1 MKLHGLKEQ
10 LVARK
15 AELEREL
22 RKKEK
27 LDQDLKESRAQLD
40 ARAEDIK
47 ARQVDIS
54 KKEEALRKVN
64 GKLREETRERDRLEA
79 KMSQIEEE
87 VRVITKS
94 HTDELAQKKKYMKEN
109 EDTKAM
115 ILTLDQDLKE
125 VVQSKEKIQ
134 RQTEKLLKDK
144 GSRDIERME
153 LEKSRNALKAQVV
166 ALQARVQK
174 LTRQEEADAKAI
186 IDMLHERDILNKN
199 SVKADER
206 TKEQMDLVKRHGAQ
220 ANNLSREV
228 QRWKAALRDTL
239 KRENELRK
247 QNEKYS
253 AELSL
258 ASGRFIHTLE
268 ELKARDNKH
277 AELKAAVADVKT
289 KLSQQKNLYEAVKT
303 DRNLY
308 SKNCL
313 ESNEEIAEMKRKFRS
328 MSHQIEALKE
338 EIKEKDQLLIK
349 EHFEKN
355 KVKKSSEAI
364 SDNLKKA
371 NKRMSALQ
379 TLTDNQKSEV
389 KRLESSIAEAEQE
402 QQNQRK
408 EFDQVTSER
417 NILGTQLIRRN
428 DELSLLYE
436 KIKIQQSTLQKGE
449 TQYRDRLE
457 EIRLI
462 QAEAAKLNRQMHVM
476 TQESGNVGDYDKE
489 VYHLERELLHEKAKV
504 KALSEELENPMNVHR
519 WRKLEGSDPQTF
531 ELLQK
536 VKTLQSRLIA
546 KSEEVLAR
554 DQLLVDKE
562 KAYQALKTVLARQ
575 PGPEITEQVV
585 LYRENLQ
592 QKSRQ
597 MKAMGTEVKTYQAQV
612 HEYKDEVAR
621 VNRELQQVKRKFFEQ
636 KKREQQTREAQR
648 EGVKART
655 LQPNLQQPRYTGGGF
670 CLTTPAV

>member
-1 MKLHGLKEQ
+1 MGEIERAWKMVEASHEKEQRAKETIHNLKVEIGSLSKLVEQGAGMSINQENMVNNLVQTKNELLKHRDMLQGQVAQLTSQNQTLSAKVDVLTAERETEGHELHGLKEQ

-220 ANNLSREV
+220 ANNLTREV
-228 QRWKAALRDTL
+228 QRWKAALRETL

-247 QNEKYS
+247 QNEKYN

-268 ELKARDNKH
+268 ELKARDAKH
-277 AELKAAVADVKT
+277 AELKNSVADVKQ

-313 ESNEEIAEMKRKFRS
+313 ESNDEIAEMKRKFRS

-379 TLTDNQKSEV
+379 TLTDNQKQEV
-389 KRLESSIAEAEQE
+389 KRLESSIQEAEQE

-417 NILGTQLIRRN
+417 NILGTQLIRPTTSC
-428 DELSLLYE
+428 LC
-436 KIKIQQSTLQKGE
+436 ST
-449 TQYRDRLE
+449 RRS
-457 EIRLI
+457 RS
-462 QAEAAKLNRQMHVM
+462 R
-476 TQESGNVGDYDKE
+476 
-489 VYHLERELLHEKAKV
+489 
-504 KALSEELENPMNVHR
+504 
-519 WRKLEGSDPQTF
+519 
-531 ELLQK
+531 
-536 VKTLQSRLIA
+536 SRLWIR
-546 KSEEVLAR
+546 AR
-554 DQLLVDKE
+554 HNI
-562 KAYQALKTVLARQ
+562 RI
-575 PGPEITEQVV
+575 GW
-585 LYRENLQ
+585 
-592 QKSRQ
+592 
-597 MKAMGTEVKTYQAQV
+597 
-612 HEYKDEVAR
+612 
-621 VNRELQQVKRKFFEQ
+621 
-636 KKREQQTREAQR
+636 TRF
-648 EGVKART
+648 GH
-655 LQPNLQQPRYTGGGF
+655 
-670 CLTTPAV
+670 

>member
-220 ANNLSREV
+220 ANNLTREV
-228 QRWKAALRDTL
+228 QRWKAALRETL

-247 QNEKYS
+247 QNEKYN

-268 ELKARDNKH
+268 ELKARDAKH
-277 AELKAAVADVKT
+277 ADVKQ
-289 KLSQQKNLYEAVKT
+289 KLSQQKNLYEAVK
-303 DRNLY
+303 
-308 SKNCL
+308 
-313 ESNEEIAEMKRKFRS
+313 
-328 MSHQIEALKE
+328 
-338 EIKEKDQLLIK
+338 
-349 EHFEKN
+349 
-355 KVKKSSEAI
+355 
-364 SDNLKKA
+364 
-371 NKRMSALQ
+371 
-379 TLTDNQKSEV
+379 
-389 KRLESSIAEAEQE
+389 
-402 QQNQRK
+402 
-408 EFDQVTSER
+408 
-417 NILGTQLIRRN
+417 
-428 DELSLLYE
+428 
-436 KIKIQQSTLQKGE
+436 
-449 TQYRDRLE
+449 
-457 EIRLI
+457 
-462 QAEAAKLNRQMHVM
+462 
-476 TQESGNVGDYDKE
+476 
-489 VYHLERELLHEKAKV
+489 
-504 KALSEELENPMNVHR
+504 
-519 WRKLEGSDPQTF
+519 
-531 ELLQK
+531 
-536 VKTLQSRLIA
+536 
-546 KSEEVLAR
+546 
-554 DQLLVDKE
+554 
-562 KAYQALKTVLARQ
+562 
-575 PGPEITEQVV
+575 
-585 LYRENLQ
+585 
-592 QKSRQ
+592 
-597 MKAMGTEVKTYQAQV
+597 
-612 HEYKDEVAR
+612 
-621 VNRELQQVKRKFFEQ
+621 
-636 KKREQQTREAQR
+636 
-648 EGVKART
+648 
-655 LQPNLQQPRYTGGGF
+655 
-670 CLTTPAV
+670 

>member
-1 MKLHGLKEQ
+1 M
-10 LVARK
+10 
-15 AELEREL
+15 
-22 RKKEK
+22 

-47 ARQVDIS
+47 ARQAEIT
-54 KKEEALRKVN
+54 KREEALRRVN
-64 GKLREETRERDRLEA
+64 GKLREETRERDRLEG

-94 HTDELAQKKKYMKEN
+94 HLDEAAQKKKFLKES
-109 EDTKAM
+109 EDTKEQIKM
-115 ILTLDQDLKE
+115 LEQDLKD

-144 GSRDIERME
+144 GTRDVVRAE
-153 LEKSRNALKAQVV
+153 LEKSRNALKSEVV

-220 ANNLSREV
+220 ANNFSREV

-247 QNEKYS
+247 QNEKYN

-268 ELKARDNKH
+268 ELKARDAKH
-277 AELKAAVADVKT
+277 AELKNSVADVKQ

-313 ESNEEIAEMKRKFRS
+313 ESNDEIAEMKRKFRS

-371 NKRMSALQ
+371 SKRMAALQ
-379 TLTDNQKSEV
+379 TLTDQQKTEV
-389 KRLESSIAEAEQE
+389 KKLESAIAEAEQE

-436 KIKIQQSTLQKGE
+436 KIKIQKSTLDKGE
-449 TQYRDRLE
+449 TQYKDRLD
-457 EIRLI
+457 EIRALKL
-462 QAEAAKLNRQMHVM
+462 QVSKLNRNLHVM
-476 TQESGNVGDYDKE
+476 NEEGNSLTELDKE
-489 VYHLERELLHEKAKV
+489 VYHLECDLLHEKAKV

-519 WRKLEGSDPQTF
+519 WRKLEGSDPATY

-536 VKTLQSRLIA
+536 VKTLQSRLIH
-546 KSEEVLAR
+546 KSEEVLEKEHGLQR
-554 DQLLVDKE
+554 LVRLLLVH
-562 KAYQALKTVLARQ
+562 
-575 PGPEITEQVV
+575 EQLV
-585 LYRENLQ
+585 
-592 QKSRQ
+592 
-597 MKAMGTEVKTYQAQV
+597 
-612 HEYKDEVAR
+612 
-621 VNRELQQVKRKFFEQ
+621 
-636 KKREQQTREAQR
+636 
-648 EGVKART
+648 
-655 LQPNLQQPRYTGGGF
+655 P
-670 CLTTPAV
+670 

>member
-115 ILTLDQDLKE
+115 ILTLDQDLKQ

-220 ANNLSREV
+220 ANNLTREV
-228 QRWKAALRDTL
+228 QRWKAALRETL

-247 QNEKYS
+247 QNEKYN

-268 ELKARDNKH
+268 ELKARDAKH
-277 AELKAAVADVKT
+277 AELKNSVADVKQ
-289 KLSQQKNLYEAVKT
+289 KLSQQKNLYEAVRT

-308 SKNCL
+308 SKNWL
-313 ESNEEIAEMKRKFRS
+313 ESNDEIAEMKRKFRS

-338 EIKEKDQLLIK
+338 EIK
-349 EHFEKN
+349 
-355 KVKKSSEAI
+355 
-364 SDNLKKA
+364 
-371 NKRMSALQ
+371 
-379 TLTDNQKSEV
+379 
-389 KRLESSIAEAEQE
+389 EAEQE

-436 KIKIQQSTLQKGE
+436 KIKIQKSTLDKGE
-449 TQYRDRLE
+449 TQY
-457 EIRLI
+457 
-462 QAEAAKLNRQMHVM
+462 K
-476 TQESGNVGDYDKE
+476 
-489 VYHLERELLHEKAKV
+489 
-504 KALSEELENPMNVHR
+504 
-519 WRKLEGSDPQTF
+519 
-531 ELLQK
+531 
-536 VKTLQSRLIA
+536 
-546 KSEEVLAR
+546 
-554 DQLLVDKE
+554 
-562 KAYQALKTVLARQ
+562 
-575 PGPEITEQVV
+575 
-585 LYRENLQ
+585 
-592 QKSRQ
+592 
-597 MKAMGTEVKTYQAQV
+597 
-612 HEYKDEVAR
+612 
-621 VNRELQQVKRKFFEQ
+621 
-636 KKREQQTREAQR
+636 
-648 EGVKART
+648 
-655 LQPNLQQPRYTGGGF
+655 
-670 CLTTPAV
+670 

>member
-1 MKLHGLKEQ
+1 MG
-10 LVARK
+10 
-15 AELEREL
+15 
-22 RKKEK
+22 
-27 LDQDLKESRAQLD
+27 
-40 ARAEDIK
+40 
-47 ARQVDIS
+47 
-54 KKEEALRKVN
+54 
-64 GKLREETRERDRLEA
+64 
-79 KMSQIEEE
+79 
-87 VRVITKS
+87 
-94 HTDELAQKKKYMKEN
+94 KEN

-313 ESNEEIAEMKRKFRS
+313 ESKDEIAEMKRKFRS

-379 TLTDNQKSEV
+379 TLTDNQKQEV
-389 KRLESSIAEAEQE
+389 KRLESSIQEAEQE

-417 NILGTQLIRRN
+417 NIMGTQLIRRN

-436 KIKIQQSTLQKGE
+436 KIKIQKSTLDKGE
-449 TQYRDRLE
+449 TQYKDRLD
-457 EIRLI
+457 EIRALKL
-462 QAEAAKLNRQMHVM
+462 QVSKLNRNLHVM
-476 TQESGNVGDYDKE
+476 NEEGNSLTELDKE
-489 VYHLERELLHEKAKV
+489 VYHLERDLLHEKAKV

-519 WRKLEGSDPQTF
+519 WRKLEGSDPATY

-536 VKTLQSRLIA
+536 VKTLQSRLIH
-546 KSEEVLAR
+546 KSEEVME
-554 DQLLVDKE
+554 KE
-562 KAYQALKTVLARQ
+562 KAYTALKTVLARQ
-575 PGPEITEQVV
+575 PGPEIAEQVV
-585 LYRENLQ
+585 LYKDNLS

-597 MKAMGTEVKTYQAQV
+597 MRAMVTEVKTYQAQV
-612 HEYKDEVAR
+612 NEYKDEVSR

-636 KKREQQTREAQR
+636 KKREQQARDLARPE
-648 EGVKART
+648 VKIKI
-655 LQPNLQQPRYTGGGF
+655 QPNLQLPRYAGGGF
-670 CLTTPAV
+670 CLSNPVRH

>member
-1 MKLHGLKEQ
+1 
-10 LVARK
+10 
-15 AELEREL
+15 
-22 RKKEK
+22 
-27 LDQDLKESRAQLD
+27 
-40 ARAEDIK
+40 
-47 ARQVDIS
+47 
-54 KKEEALRKVN
+54 
-64 GKLREETRERDRLEA
+64 
-79 KMSQIEEE
+79 MSQIEEE
-87 VRVITKS
+87 VRAITKS
-94 HTDELAQKKKYMKEN
+94 HSDELAQKKKYLKES
-109 EDTKAM
+109 EDTREQIKM
-115 ILTLDQDLKE
+115 LEQDLKD
-125 VVQSKEKIQ
+125 VVQNKEKIQ

-144 GSRDIERME
+144 GSRDLERAA
-153 LEKSRNALKAQVV
+153 LEQSRNALKVEGT

-268 ELKARDNKH
+268 ELKARDAKH
-277 AELKAAVADVKT
+277 AELKNSVADVKQ

-313 ESNEEIAEMKRKFRS
+313 ESNDEIAEMKRKFRS

-379 TLTDNQKSEV
+379 TLTDQQKSEV

-436 KIKIQQSTLQKGE
+436 KIKIQKSTLDKGE
-449 TQYRDRLE
+449 TQYKDRLD
-457 EIRLI
+457 EIRALKI
-462 QAEAAKLNRQMHVM
+462 QVSKLNQNLHVM
-476 TQESGNVGDYDKE
+476 N
-489 VYHLERELLHEKAKV
+489 
-504 KALSEELENPMNVHR
+504 EE
-519 WRKLEGSDPQTF
+519 
-531 ELLQK
+531 
-536 VKTLQSRLIA
+536 A
-546 KSEEVLAR
+546 
-554 DQLLVDKE
+554 
-562 KAYQALKTVLARQ
+562 
-575 PGPEITEQVV
+575 
-585 LYRENLQ
+585 
-592 QKSRQ
+592 
-597 MKAMGTEVKTYQAQV
+597 
-612 HEYKDEVAR
+612 
-621 VNRELQQVKRKFFEQ
+621 
-636 KKREQQTREAQR
+636 
-648 EGVKART
+648 
-655 LQPNLQQPRYTGGGF
+655 
-670 CLTTPAV
+670 

>member
-1 MKLHGLKEQ
+1 
-10 LVARK
+10 
-15 AELEREL
+15 
-22 RKKEK
+22 
-27 LDQDLKESRAQLD
+27 
-40 ARAEDIK
+40 
-47 ARQVDIS
+47 
-54 KKEEALRKVN
+54 
-64 GKLREETRERDRLEA
+64 
-79 KMSQIEEE
+79 
-87 VRVITKS
+87 
-94 HTDELAQKKKYMKEN
+94 
-109 EDTKAM
+109 M

-247 QNEKYS
+247 QNEKYN

-277 AELKAAVADVKT
+277 AELKAAIADVKT
-289 KLSQQKNLYEAVKT
+289 KLSQQKNLYEAVRT

-308 SKNCL
+308 SKNWL

-364 SDNLKKA
+364 QDNLKKA
-371 NKRMSALQ
+371 GRRMGMLLQ
-379 TLTDNQKSEV
+379 LTEQQGQEREK
-389 KRLESSIAEAEQE
+389 LESSIAEAEQE

-436 KIKIQQSTLQKGE
+436 KIKIQKSTLDKGE
-449 TQYRDRLE
+449 TQYKDRLD
-457 EIRLI
+457 EIR
-462 QAEAAKLNRQMHVM
+462 
-476 TQESGNVGDYDKE
+476 
-489 VYHLERELLHEKAKV
+489 
-504 KALSEELENPMNVHR
+504 
-519 WRKLEGSDPQTF
+519 
-531 ELLQK
+531 
-536 VKTLQSRLIA
+536 
-546 KSEEVLAR
+546 
-554 DQLLVDKE
+554 
-562 KAYQALKTVLARQ
+562 ALKL
-575 PGPEITEQVV
+575 QVSK
-585 LYRENLQ
+585 L
-592 QKSRQ
+592 
-597 MKAMGTEVKTYQAQV
+597 
-612 HEYKDEVAR
+612 
-621 VNRELQQVKRKFFEQ
+621 
-636 KKREQQTREAQR
+636 
-648 EGVKART
+648 
-655 LQPNLQQPRYTGGGF
+655 
-670 CLTTPAV
+670 

>member
-1 MKLHGLKEQ
+1 MG
-10 LVARK
+10 
-15 AELEREL
+15 
-22 RKKEK
+22 
-27 LDQDLKESRAQLD
+27 
-40 ARAEDIK
+40 
-47 ARQVDIS
+47 
-54 KKEEALRKVN
+54 
-64 GKLREETRERDRLEA
+64 
-79 KMSQIEEE
+79 

-94 HTDELAQKKKYMKEN
+94 HSDELAQKKKYMKEN

-115 ILTLDQDLKE
+115 ILTLEQDLKD
-125 VVQSKEKIQ
+125 VVQSKAKVQ

-144 GSRDIERME
+144 GSRDLERAA

-220 ANNLSREV
+220 ANNLTREV
-228 QRWKAALRDTL
+228 QRWKAALRETL

-247 QNEKYS
+247 QNEKYN

-268 ELKARDNKH
+268 ELKARDAKH
-277 AELKAAVADVKT
+277 AELKNSVADVKQ

-313 ESNEEIAEMKRKFRS
+313 ESNDEIAEMKRKFRS

-371 NKRMSALQ
+371 SKRMAALQ
-379 TLTDNQKSEV
+379 TLTDQQKQEV

-408 EFDQVTSER
+408 EFDQITSER

-436 KIKIQQSTLQKGE
+436 KIKIQKSTLDKGE
-449 TQYRDRLE
+449 TQYKDRLD
-457 EIRLI
+457 EIRALKL
-462 QAEAAKLNRQMHVM
+462 QVSKLNRNLHVM
-476 TQESGNVGDYDKE
+476 NEEGNSLTELDKE
-489 VYHLERELLHEKAKV
+489 VYHLERDLLHEKA
-504 KALSEELENPMNVHR
+504 
-519 WRKLEGSDPQTF
+519 
-531 ELLQK
+531 
-536 VKTLQSRLIA
+536 
-546 KSEEVLAR
+546 
-554 DQLLVDKE
+554 
-562 KAYQALKTVLARQ
+562 
-575 PGPEITEQVV
+575 QV
-585 LYRENLQ
+585 N
-592 QKSRQ
+592 
-597 MKAMGTEVKTYQAQV
+597 
-612 HEYKDEVAR
+612 EYKNEVSR

-636 KKREQQTREAQR
+636 KKREQHARELAR
-648 EGVKART
+648 PEVKIKI
-655 LQPNLQQPRYTGGGF
+655 QPNLQLPRYAGGGF
-670 CLTTPAV
+670 CLSNPVRH

>member
-1 MKLHGLKEQ
+1 MSQIEEEVRVITKSHT
-10 LVARK
+10 
-15 AELEREL
+15 
-22 RKKEK
+22 
-27 LDQDLKESRAQLD
+27 D
-40 ARAEDIK
+40 
-47 ARQVDIS
+47 DIS

-220 ANNLSREV
+220 ANNLTREV

-247 QNEKYS
+247 QNEKYN

-268 ELKARDNKH
+268 ELKARDAKH
-277 AELKAAVADVKT
+277 AELKNSVADVKQ

-313 ESNEEIAEMKRKFRS
+313 ESNDEIAEMKRKFRS

-371 NKRMSALQ
+371 NKRMTALQ
-379 TLTDNQKSEV
+379 TLTDQQKSEV
-389 KRLESSIAEAEQE
+389 KRLEAAIQEAEQE

-436 KIKIQQSTLQKGE
+436 KIKIQKSTLDKGE
-449 TQYRDRLE
+449 TQYKERLD
-457 EIRLI
+457 EIRTLKL
-462 QAEAAKLNRQMHVM
+462 QVSKLNRNLHVM
-476 TQESGNVGDYDKE
+476 NEEAGSLTELDKE
-489 VYHLERELLHEKAKV
+489 VYHLERDLLHEKAKV

-519 WRKLEGSDPQTF
+519 WRKLEGSDPATY

-536 VKTLQSRLIA
+536 VKTLQSRLIH
-546 KSEEVLAR
+546 KSEEVLEK
-554 DQLLVDKE
+554 DQLMMEKE
-562 KAYQALKTVLARQ
+562 KAYTALKTVLARQ

-612 HEYKDEVAR
+612 NEYKDEV
-621 VNRELQQVKRKFFEQ
+621 VLYRE
-636 KKREQQTREAQR
+636 
-648 EGVKART
+648 
-655 LQPNLQQPRYTGGGF
+655 NLQQKS
-670 CLTTPAV
+670 